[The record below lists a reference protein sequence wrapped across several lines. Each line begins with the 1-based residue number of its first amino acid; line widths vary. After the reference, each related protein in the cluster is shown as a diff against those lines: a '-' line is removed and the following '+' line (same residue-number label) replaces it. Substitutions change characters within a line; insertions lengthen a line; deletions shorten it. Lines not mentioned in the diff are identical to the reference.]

1 MGKNVDS
8 KIEIDKI
15 DIIFTWV
22 DYKHKEWIKKKNQD
36 AIKNNIVKHNNN
48 NRYNSNLNEIKY
60 AVRSIEK
67 YFKNKYR
74 NIYFVTNTGKL
85 PGFLKRHHTNLIPIH
100 YETLVGTTSYNSCT
114 IESCLYKIPGLSEY
128 YLYFNDDT
136 ILSKK
141 LHINDVITKDGKLIW
156 YSESNKIINMFNT
169 YPDLSKI
176 FKIEDGGCNL
186 SRQKTYKLL
195 KLDETPRPIAHSPKI
210 FKKSLVEKFCHI
222 FSKQIND
229 QMHRKF
235 RSIDDFCFIDAFCF
249 YFEKNKLLHYRH
261 DYETKILC
269 QFDNIVISKIINNI
283 IDSSSIKDC
292 KFICV
297 EDYRE
302 GDNIDTYCKKILD
315 DLFPSPC
322 KYESKYEKT

>member
-1 MGKNVDS
+1 MKR
-8 KIEIDKI
+8 
-15 DIIFTWV
+15 
-22 DYKHKEWIKKKNQD
+22 QD
-36 AIKNNIVKHNNN
+36 
-48 NRYNSNLNEIKY
+48 
-60 AVRSIEK
+60 
-67 YFKNKYR
+67 
-74 NIYFVTNTGKL
+74 
-85 PGFLKRHHTNLIPIH
+85 
-100 YETLVGTTSYNSCT
+100 
-114 IESCLYKIPGLSEY
+114 
-128 YLYFNDDT
+128 
-136 ILSKK
+136 
-141 LHINDVITKDGKLIW
+141 
-156 YSESNKIINMFNT
+156 
-169 YPDLSKI
+169 
-176 FKIEDGGCNL
+176 
-186 SRQKTYKLL
+186 Q
-195 KLDETPRPIAHSPKI
+195 IAHSPKI

-322 KYESKYEKT
+322 KYESKYESKYEKT